1 MKNLWDPEA
10 AAQFEENTLQMRV
23 YTSRLLGQNSDLVLH
38 GGGNTSVKIQQT
50 NLFGEA
56 EDILCVKGSGN
67 NLSTI
72 DEYGFTPLRLK
83 TLRKL
88 AALENISDAEMIR
101 QQQMAKSNPDALN
114 PSVEALLHA
123 IIPFTWIDHTHADA
137 VVTLTN
143 TPEGTE
149 LIRKIY
155 GERLLL
161 IPYVMPGFKLSRKVF
176 EMTKNVDWTQF
187 EGMILLNHGIFSFG
201 DSARESYTR
210 MIDLVSLAEE
220 FLATN
225 SSIANTTV
233 PEKEKVKT
241 VALDSVPGKDKD
253 EAQRKTVA
261 PDSVPGKE
269 ELLKLAGIRRKV
281 SEISGSASL
290 AQLNFS
296 SEART
301 FAKLTNVKEIA
312 SRGPIT
318 SDHLIRTK
326 PVPAIIDPE
335 NPQQSLDD
343 FSSAYK
349 AYFERH
355 TNGEQKCLDSAPRW
369 AVWPGHG
376 TISFGANLTES
387 AIVSDIAE
395 HTVKAIQ
402 LAENLT
408 AEGSSGGWQP
418 VSEKHLFEAEY
429 WELQQAK
436 LKSENDNQGAQ
447 KTIPEFQGKIAIVS
461 GAASGIGLACA
472 RELFA
477 QGAVVVGLDLN
488 PEISTIFCDSGMLGL
503 QCDVTDQKAVIEA
516 VAETVR
522 QFGGIDILVLNAGT
536 FPAGQ
541 TIEEMDEQT
550 WSRSLE
556 INLTAPQQLLQAC
569 VPFLKEGLDP
579 AVVFM
584 ASRNV
589 PAPGAGASAYS
600 VPKAGQTQLARIAA
614 LELGKF
620 GIRVNI
626 LHPDCVYDTGLW
638 TPEALERSAKR
649 YGLTVE
655 QYKSRNIL
663 KIDVKTKEVA
673 SMVCAMSG
681 AVFAKTTGAQIP
693 IDGGS
698 ERVI

>member
-1 MKNLWDPEA
+1 M
-10 AAQFEENTLQMRV
+10 QRRV
-23 YTSRLLGQNSDLVLH
+23 
-38 GGGNTSVKIQQT
+38 
-50 NLFGEA
+50 
-56 EDILCVKGSGN
+56 
-67 NLSTI
+67 
-72 DEYGFTPLRLK
+72 
-83 TLRKL
+83 KL
-88 AALENISDAEMIR
+88 IASS
-101 QQQMAKSNPDALN
+101 AK
-114 PSVEALLHA
+114 
-123 IIPFTWIDHTHADA
+123 
-137 VVTLTN
+137 
-143 TPEGTE
+143 
-149 LIRKIY
+149 
-155 GERLLL
+155 
-161 IPYVMPGFKLSRKVF
+161 
-176 EMTKNVDWTQF
+176 
-187 EGMILLNHGIFSFG
+187 
-201 DSARESYTR
+201 
-210 MIDLVSLAEE
+210 
-220 FLATN
+220 
-225 SSIANTTV
+225 
-233 PEKEKVKT
+233 
-241 VALDSVPGKDKD
+241 
-253 EAQRKTVA
+253 
-261 PDSVPGKE
+261 
-269 ELLKLAGIRRKV
+269 
-281 SEISGSASL
+281 
-290 AQLNFS
+290 
-296 SEART
+296 ART
-301 FAKLTNVKEIA
+301 FAKHTNVKEIA
-312 SRGPIT
+312 TRGPIT

-326 PVPAIIDPE
+326 SVPAIIDPE
-335 NPQQSLDD
+335 NPQRSLDE

-376 TISFGANLTES
+376 TIAFGANLTES
-387 AIVSDIAE
+387 GIVSDIAE

-408 AEGSSGGWQP
+408 AEGFSGGWQP

-429 WELQQAK
+429 WVLQQAK
-436 LKSENDNQGAQ
+436 LKSENVNQGEQ
-447 KTIPEFQGKIAIVS
+447 KTISEFQGKISLVS

-488 PEISTIFCDSGMLGL
+488 PEISKIFCEPGMLGL

-541 TIEEMDEQT
+541 TIEEMGEQT
-550 WSRSLE
+550 WSKSLE

-589 PAPGAGASAYS
+589 PAPGEGASAYS

-638 TPEALERSAKR
+638 TPDALERSAKR

-663 KIDVKTKEVA
+663 KIDVKAKEVA
-673 SMVCAMSG
+673 RMVCAMSG

>member
-10 AAQFEENTLQMRV
+10 VAQFEENTLQLRV

-38 GGGNTSVKIQQT
+38 GGGNTSVKNQQT

-56 EDILCVKGSGN
+56 EDILYVKGSGCD
-67 NLSTI
+67 LATI
-72 DEYGFTPLRLK
+72 DEDGFTPLLLK

-88 AALENISDAEMIR
+88 AALENISDVEMIR
-101 QQQMAKSNPDALN
+101 QQQMAKSNPDAPN

-123 IIPFTWIDHTHADA
+123 IIPFDWIDHTHADA

-143 TPEGTE
+143 TPKGNE

-176 EMTKNVDWTQF
+176 EMTKKIDWTQF

-201 DSARESYTR
+201 DTALESYTR
-210 MIDLVSLAEE
+210 MIDLVSLAED
-220 FLATN
+220 FLAKNSTLTN
-225 SSIANTTV
+225 TAAT
-233 PEKEKVKT
+233 E
-241 VALDSVPGKDKD
+241 SVPGK
-253 EAQRKTVA
+253 A
-261 PDSVPGKE
+261 
-269 ELLKLAGIRRKV
+269 ELLKLACIRRKV
-281 SEISGSASL
+281 SAIRGTGSL

-296 SEART
+296 TEART

-312 SRGPIT
+312 TRGPIT

-326 PVPAIIDPE
+326 SVPAIIDPE
-335 NPQQSLDD
+335 NPQRSLDE

-387 AIVSDIAE
+387 GIVSDIAE

-408 AEGSSGGWQP
+408 SEGSSGRWQP

-429 WELQQAK
+429 WVLQQAK
-436 LKSENDNQGAQ
+436 LKSENVNQGEQ
-447 KTIPEFQGKIAIVS
+447 KTKSEFQGKIAIVS

-488 PEISTIFCDSGMLGL
+488 PEISKIFCEPGMLGL

-541 TIEEMDEQT
+541 TIEEMGEQT

-638 TPEALERSAKR
+638 TPDALERSAKR

-673 SMVCAMSG
+673 RMVCAMSG

>member
-10 AAQFEENTLQMRV
+10 VSQFEENTLQLRV

-56 EDILCVKGSGN
+56 EDILYVKGSGCD
-67 NLSTI
+67 LATI
-72 DEYGFTPLRLK
+72 DEDGFTPLLLK

-88 AALENISDAEMIR
+88 AALENISDVEMIR
-101 QQQMAKSNPDALN
+101 QQQMAKSNPDAPN

-123 IIPFTWIDHTHADA
+123 IIPFNWIDHTHADA

-143 TPEGTE
+143 TPEGNE

-176 EMTKNVDWTQF
+176 EMTTKIDWTQC

-201 DSARESYTR
+201 DTARESYTR
-210 MIDLVSLAEE
+210 MIDLVSLAED
-220 FLATN
+220 FLAKN
-225 SSIANTTV
+225 STLANTAAT
-233 PEKEKVKT
+233 E
-241 VALDSVPGKDKD
+241 SVPGK
-253 EAQRKTVA
+253 A
-261 PDSVPGKE
+261 
-269 ELLKLAGIRRKV
+269 ELLKLACIRRKV
-281 SEISGSASL
+281 SAIRGTGNL
-290 AQLNFS
+290 GQLNFS
-296 SEART
+296 NEART

-312 SRGPIT
+312 TRGPIT

-326 PVPAIIDPE
+326 SVPAIIDQE
-335 NPQQSLDD
+335 NPQRSLDE

-376 TISFGANLTES
+376 TIAFGANLTES
-387 AIVSDIAE
+387 GIVSDIAE

-408 AEGSSGGWQP
+408 AEGFSGGWQP

-429 WELQQAK
+429 WVLQQAK
-436 LKSENDNQGAQ
+436 LKSENVNQGEQ
-447 KTIPEFQGKIAIVS
+447 KTISEFQGKIAIVS

-488 PEISTIFCDSGMLGL
+488 PEISKIFCEPGMLGL

-541 TIEEMDEQT
+541 TIEEMGEQT

-638 TPEALERSAKR
+638 TPDALERSAKR

-673 SMVCAMSG
+673 RMVCAMSG

>member
-10 AAQFEENTLQMRV
+10 VAQFEENTLQLRV

-56 EDILCVKGSGN
+56 EDILYVKGSGCD
-67 NLSTI
+67 LATI
-72 DEYGFTPLRLK
+72 DEDGFTPLLLK

-88 AALENISDAEMIR
+88 AALENISDVEMIR
-101 QQQMAKSNPDALN
+101 QQQMAKSNPDAPN

-123 IIPFTWIDHTHADA
+123 IIPFNWIDHTHADA

-143 TPEGTE
+143 TPEGNE

-176 EMTKNVDWTQF
+176 EMTTKIDWTQF

-201 DSARESYTR
+201 DTALESYTR
-210 MIDLVSLAEE
+210 MIDLVSLAED
-220 FLATN
+220 FLAKNSTLTN
-225 SSIANTTV
+225 TAAT
-233 PEKEKVKT
+233 E
-241 VALDSVPGKDKD
+241 SVPGK
-253 EAQRKTVA
+253 A
-261 PDSVPGKE
+261 
-269 ELLKLAGIRRKV
+269 ELLKLACIRRKV
-281 SEISGSASL
+281 SAIRGTGSL

-296 SEART
+296 KEART

-312 SRGPIT
+312 TRGPIT

-326 PVPAIIDPE
+326 SVPAIIDPE
-335 NPQQSLDD
+335 NPQRSLDE

-387 AIVSDIAE
+387 GIVSDIAE

-408 AEGSSGGWQP
+408 AEGFSGGWQP

-429 WELQQAK
+429 WVLQQAK
-436 LKSENDNQGAQ
+436 LKSENVNHGVQ
-447 KTIPEFQGKIAIVS
+447 KTISEFQGKIAIVS
-461 GAASGIGLACA
+461 GAASGIGLACV

-488 PEISTIFCDSGMLGL
+488 PEISKIFCEPGMLGL

-541 TIEEMDEQT
+541 TIEEMGEQT

-638 TPEALERSAKR
+638 TPDALERSAKR

-673 SMVCAMSG
+673 RMVCAMSG

>member
-10 AAQFEENTLQMRV
+10 VAQFEENTLQLRV

-56 EDILCVKGSGN
+56 EDILYVKGSGCD
-67 NLSTI
+67 LATI
-72 DEYGFTPLRLK
+72 DEDGFTPLLLK

-88 AALENISDAEMIR
+88 AALENISDVEMIR
-101 QQQMAKSNPDALN
+101 QQQMAKSNPDAPN

-123 IIPFTWIDHTHADA
+123 IIPFDWIDHTHADA

-143 TPEGTE
+143 TPQGNE

-176 EMTKNVDWTQF
+176 EMTKKIDWTQF

-201 DSARESYTR
+201 DTALESYTR
-210 MIDLVSLAEE
+210 MIDLVSLAED
-220 FLATN
+220 FLEKNSTLTNTAT
-225 SSIANTTV
+225 T
-233 PEKEKVKT
+233 E
-241 VALDSVPGKDKD
+241 SVPGK
-253 EAQRKTVA
+253 A
-261 PDSVPGKE
+261 
-269 ELLKLAGIRRKV
+269 ELLKLACIRRKV
-281 SEISGSASL
+281 SAIRGTGSL

-296 SEART
+296 TEART

-312 SRGPIT
+312 TRGPIT

-326 PVPAIIDPE
+326 SVPAIIDPE
-335 NPQQSLDD
+335 NPQRSLDE

-376 TISFGANLTES
+376 TISFGSNLTES
-387 AIVSDIAE
+387 GIVSDIAE

-408 AEGSSGGWQP
+408 AEGFSGGWQP

-429 WELQQAK
+429 WVLQQAK
-436 LKSENDNQGAQ
+436 LKSENVNQGEQ
-447 KTIPEFQGKIAIVS
+447 ITKSEFQGKIAIVS

-488 PEISTIFCDSGMLGL
+488 PEISKIFCEPGMLGL

-541 TIEEMDEQT
+541 TIEEMGEQT

-638 TPEALERSAKR
+638 TPDALERSAKR

-673 SMVCAMSG
+673 RMVCAMSG

>member
-1 MKNLWDPEA
+1 MKNLWDPKA
-10 AAQFEENTLQMRV
+10 VAQVEENTLQLRV

-67 NLSTI
+67 NLASI
-72 DEYGFTPLRLK
+72 DEHGFTPLRLK

-88 AALENISDAEMIR
+88 AALENLSDAEMIR
-101 QQQMAKSNPDALN
+101 QQQMAMSNPDAPK

-123 IIPFTWIDHTHADA
+123 IIPFSWIDHTHADA
-137 VVTLTN
+137 VVTITN
-143 TPEGTE
+143 TPEGKE

-210 MIDLVSLAEE
+210 MIDLVLLAEE

-225 SSIANTTV
+225 SSVANTTV
-233 PEKEKVKT
+233 
-241 VALDSVPGKDKD
+241 
-253 EAQRKTVA
+253 

-281 SEISGSASL
+281 SEIRGSASL

-326 PVPAIIDPE
+326 PVPAIIDQE

-349 AYFERH
+349 AYFERN

-503 QCDVTDQKAVIEA
+503 QCDVTDQKEVIEA

-673 SMVCAMSG
+673 RMVCAMSG

>member
-10 AAQFEENTLQMRV
+10 VAQFEENTLQLRV

-56 EDILCVKGSGN
+56 EDILYVKGSGCD
-67 NLSTI
+67 LATI
-72 DEYGFTPLRLK
+72 DEDGFTPLLLK

-88 AALENISDAEMIR
+88 AALENISDVEMIR
-101 QQQMAKSNPDALN
+101 QQQMAKSNPDAPN

-123 IIPFTWIDHTHADA
+123 IIPFNWIDHTHADA

-143 TPEGTE
+143 TPEGNE

-176 EMTKNVDWTQF
+176 EMTTKIDWTQF

-201 DSARESYTR
+201 ETALESYTR
-210 MIDLVSLAEE
+210 MIDLVSLAED
-220 FLATN
+220 FLAKNSTLTN
-225 SSIANTTV
+225 TAAT
-233 PEKEKVKT
+233 E
-241 VALDSVPGKDKD
+241 SVPGK
-253 EAQRKTVA
+253 A
-261 PDSVPGKE
+261 
-269 ELLKLAGIRRKV
+269 ELLKLACIRRKV
-281 SEISGSASL
+281 SAIRGTGSL

-296 SEART
+296 KEART

-312 SRGPIT
+312 TRGPIT

-326 PVPAIIDPE
+326 SVPAIIDPE
-335 NPQQSLDD
+335 NPQRSLDE

-387 AIVSDIAE
+387 GIVSDIAE

-408 AEGSSGGWQP
+408 SEGSSGRWQP

-429 WELQQAK
+429 WVLQQAK
-436 LKSENDNQGAQ
+436 LKSENVNHGVQ
-447 KTIPEFQGKIAIVS
+447 KTISEFQGKIAIVS

-488 PEISTIFCDSGMLGL
+488 PEISKIFCEPGMLGL

-541 TIEEMDEQT
+541 TIEEMGEQT

-638 TPEALERSAKR
+638 TPDALERSAKR

-673 SMVCAMSG
+673 RMVCAMSG

>member
-10 AAQFEENTLQMRV
+10 AAQFEENTLQLRV
-23 YTSRLLGQNSDLVLH
+23 FTSRLLGQNSDLVMH

-56 EDILCVKGSGN
+56 EDILYVKGSGCD
-67 NLSTI
+67 LSTI
-72 DEYGFTPLRLK
+72 DEDGFTPLRLK
-83 TLRKL
+83 TLWKL

-101 QQQMAKSNPDALN
+101 QQQMAKSNPDAPS

-143 TPEGTE
+143 TPEGNE

-176 EMTKNVDWTQF
+176 EMTTKIDWTQF

-201 DSARESYTR
+201 DTALESYTR
-210 MIDLVSLAEE
+210 MIDLVSLAED
-220 FLATN
+220 FLAKN
-225 SSIANTTV
+225 STLSNTAAT
-233 PEKEKVKT
+233 K
-241 VALDSVPGKDKD
+241 SVPGK
-253 EAQRKTVA
+253 A
-261 PDSVPGKE
+261 
-269 ELLKLAGIRRKV
+269 ELLKLACIRRKV
-281 SEISGSASL
+281 SAIRGTGSL

-296 SEART
+296 TEART

-312 SRGPIT
+312 TRGPIT

-326 PVPAIIDPE
+326 PVPTIIDPE
-335 NPQQSLDD
+335 NPQKSLDE

-349 AYFERH
+349 AYFERY

-376 TISFGANLTES
+376 TISFGADLTES
-387 AIVSDIAE
+387 GIVSDIAE

-408 AEGSSGGWQP
+408 AEGYSVGWQP

-436 LKSENDNQGAQ
+436 LKSENNNQDGQ

-472 RELFA
+472 RELFSH
-477 QGAVVVGLDLN
+477 GAVVVGLDLN

-541 TIEEMDEQT
+541 TIEEIDEQT

-589 PAPGAGASAYS
+589 TAPGAGASAYS

-673 SMVCAMSG
+673 RMVCAMSG

>member
-10 AAQFEENTLQMRV
+10 VAQFEENTLQLRV

-38 GGGNTSVKIQQT
+38 GGGNTSVKNQQT

-56 EDILCVKGSGN
+56 EDILYVKGSGCD
-67 NLSTI
+67 LATI
-72 DEYGFTPLRLK
+72 DEDGFTPLLLK

-88 AALENISDAEMIR
+88 AALENISDVEMIR
-101 QQQMAKSNPDALN
+101 QQQMAKINPDAPN

-123 IIPFTWIDHTHADA
+123 IIPFDWIDHTHADA

-143 TPEGTE
+143 TPGGNE

-176 EMTKNVDWTQF
+176 EMTKKIDWTQF

-201 DSARESYTR
+201 DTALESYTR
-210 MIDLVSLAEE
+210 MIDLVSLAED
-220 FLATN
+220 FLAKNSTLTN
-225 SSIANTTV
+225 TAAT
-233 PEKEKVKT
+233 E
-241 VALDSVPGKDKD
+241 SVPGK
-253 EAQRKTVA
+253 A
-261 PDSVPGKE
+261 
-269 ELLKLAGIRRKV
+269 ELLKLACIRRKV
-281 SEISGSASL
+281 SAIRGTASL

-296 SEART
+296 TEART

-312 SRGPIT
+312 TRGPIT

-326 PVPAIIDPE
+326 SVPAIIDPE
-335 NPQQSLDD
+335 NPQRSLDE

-387 AIVSDIAE
+387 GIVSDIAE

-408 AEGSSGGWQP
+408 SEGSSGSWQP

-429 WELQQAK
+429 WVLQQAK
-436 LKSENDNQGAQ
+436 LKSENVNQGEQ
-447 KTIPEFQGKIAIVS
+447 ITKSEFQGKIAIVS

-488 PEISTIFCDSGMLGL
+488 PEISKIFCDPGMLGL

-541 TIEEMDEQT
+541 TIEEMGEQT

-638 TPEALERSAKR
+638 TPDALERSAKR

-673 SMVCAMSG
+673 RMVCAMSG

>member
-10 AAQFEENTLQMRV
+10 VAQFEENTLQLRV

-56 EDILCVKGSGN
+56 EDILYVKGSGCD
-67 NLSTI
+67 LATI
-72 DEYGFTPLRLK
+72 DEDGFTPLLLK

-88 AALENISDAEMIR
+88 AALENISDVEMIR
-101 QQQMAKSNPDALN
+101 QQQMAKSNPDAPN

-123 IIPFTWIDHTHADA
+123 IIPFDWIDHTHADA

-143 TPEGTE
+143 TPEGNE

-161 IPYVMPGFKLSRKVF
+161 IPYVMPGFKLSHKVF
-176 EMTKNVDWTQF
+176 EMTKKIDWTQF

-201 DSARESYTR
+201 DTALESYTR
-210 MIDLVSLAEE
+210 MIDLVSLAED
-220 FLATN
+220 FLEKNSTLTNTAT
-225 SSIANTTV
+225 T
-233 PEKEKVKT
+233 E
-241 VALDSVPGKDKD
+241 SVPGK
-253 EAQRKTVA
+253 A
-261 PDSVPGKE
+261 
-269 ELLKLAGIRRKV
+269 ELLKLACIRRKV
-281 SEISGSASL
+281 SAIRGTGSL

-296 SEART
+296 TEART

-312 SRGPIT
+312 TRGPIT
-318 SDHLIRTK
+318 SDHLIHTK
-326 PVPAIIDPE
+326 SVPAIIDPE
-335 NPQQSLDD
+335 NPQRSLDE

-387 AIVSDIAE
+387 GIVSDIAE

-408 AEGSSGGWQP
+408 AEGFSGGWQP

-429 WELQQAK
+429 WVLQQAK
-436 LKSENDNQGAQ
+436 LKSENVNQGEQ
-447 KTIPEFQGKIAIVS
+447 KTISEFQGKIAIVS

-488 PEISTIFCDSGMLGL
+488 PEISKIFCEPGMLGL

-541 TIEEMDEQT
+541 TIEEMGEQT

-638 TPEALERSAKR
+638 TPDALERSAKR

-673 SMVCAMSG
+673 RMVCVMSG

>member
-10 AAQFEENTLQMRV
+10 VAQFEENTLQLRV

-38 GGGNTSVKIQQT
+38 GGGNTSVKNQQT

-56 EDILCVKGSGN
+56 EDILYVKGSGCD
-67 NLSTI
+67 LATI
-72 DEYGFTPLRLK
+72 DEDGFTPLLLK

-88 AALENISDAEMIR
+88 AALENISDVEMIR
-101 QQQMAKSNPDALN
+101 QQQMAKINPDAPN

-123 IIPFTWIDHTHADA
+123 IIPFDWIDHTHADA

-143 TPEGTE
+143 TPGGNE

-176 EMTKNVDWTQF
+176 EMTTKIDWTQC

-201 DSARESYTR
+201 DTARESYTR
-210 MIDLVSLAEE
+210 MIDLVSLAED
-220 FLATN
+220 FLAKN
-225 SSIANTTV
+225 STLANTAAT
-233 PEKEKVKT
+233 E
-241 VALDSVPGKDKD
+241 SVPGK
-253 EAQRKTVA
+253 A
-261 PDSVPGKE
+261 
-269 ELLKLAGIRRKV
+269 ELLKLACIRRK
-281 SEISGSASL
+281 ISAIRGTASL

-296 SEART
+296 TEART

-312 SRGPIT
+312 TRGPIT

-326 PVPAIIDPE
+326 SVPAIIDPE
-335 NPQQSLDD
+335 NPQRSLDE

-387 AIVSDIAE
+387 GIVSDIAE

-408 AEGSSGGWQP
+408 AEGFSGGWQP

-429 WELQQAK
+429 WVLQQAK
-436 LKSENDNQGAQ
+436 LKSENVNQGEQ
-447 KTIPEFQGKIAIVS
+447 ITKSEFQGKIAIVS

-488 PEISTIFCDSGMLGL
+488 PEISKIFCEPGMLGL

-541 TIEEMDEQT
+541 TIEEMGEQT

-569 VPFLKEGLDP
+569 VPFLKEGIDP

-638 TPEALERSAKR
+638 TPDALERSAKR

-663 KIDVKTKEVA
+663 KIDVKAKEVA
-673 SMVCAMSG
+673 RMVCAMSG

>member
-10 AAQFEENTLQMRV
+10 VAQFEENTLQLRV

-56 EDILCVKGSGN
+56 EDILYVKGSGCD
-67 NLSTI
+67 LATI
-72 DEYGFTPLRLK
+72 DEDGFTPLLLK

-88 AALENISDAEMIR
+88 AALENISDVEMIR
-101 QQQMAKSNPDALN
+101 QQQMAKSNPDAPN

-123 IIPFTWIDHTHADA
+123 IIPFDWIDHTHADA

-143 TPEGTE
+143 TPGGNE

-176 EMTKNVDWTQF
+176 EMTKKIDWTQF

-201 DSARESYTR
+201 DTALESYTR
-210 MIDLVSLAEE
+210 MIDLVSLAED
-220 FLATN
+220 FLAKNSTLTN
-225 SSIANTTV
+225 TAAT
-233 PEKEKVKT
+233 E
-241 VALDSVPGKDKD
+241 SVPGK
-253 EAQRKTVA
+253 A
-261 PDSVPGKE
+261 
-269 ELLKLAGIRRKV
+269 ELLKLACIRRKV
-281 SEISGSASL
+281 SAIRGTASL

-296 SEART
+296 TEART

-312 SRGPIT
+312 TRGPIT

-326 PVPAIIDPE
+326 SVPAIIDPE
-335 NPQQSLDD
+335 NPQRSLDE

-387 AIVSDIAE
+387 GIVSDIAE

-408 AEGSSGGWQP
+408 SEGSSGSWQP

-429 WELQQAK
+429 WVLQQAK
-436 LKSENDNQGAQ
+436 LKSENVNQGEQ
-447 KTIPEFQGKIAIVS
+447 ITKSEFQGKIAIVS

-488 PEISTIFCDSGMLGL
+488 PEISKIFCDPGMLGL

-541 TIEEMDEQT
+541 TIEEMGEQT

-638 TPEALERSAKR
+638 TPDALERSAKR

-673 SMVCAMSG
+673 RMVCAMSG

>member
-10 AAQFEENTLQMRV
+10 VAQFEENTLQLRV

-56 EDILCVKGSGN
+56 EDILYVKGSGCD
-67 NLSTI
+67 LATI
-72 DEYGFTPLRLK
+72 DEDGFTPLLLK

-88 AALENISDAEMIR
+88 AALENISDVEMIR
-101 QQQMAKSNPDALN
+101 QQQMAKSNPDAPN

-123 IIPFTWIDHTHADA
+123 IIPFDWIDHTHADA

-143 TPEGTE
+143 TPEGNE

-176 EMTKNVDWTQF
+176 EMTKKIDWTQF

-201 DSARESYTR
+201 DTALESYTR
-210 MIDLVSLAEE
+210 MIDLVSLAED
-220 FLATN
+220 FLAKN
-225 SSIANTTV
+225 STLANTAAT
-233 PEKEKVKT
+233 E
-241 VALDSVPGKDKD
+241 SVPGK
-253 EAQRKTVA
+253 A
-261 PDSVPGKE
+261 
-269 ELLKLAGIRRKV
+269 ELLKLACIRRKV
-281 SEISGSASL
+281 SAIRGTASL

-296 SEART
+296 TEART

-312 SRGPIT
+312 TRGPIT

-326 PVPAIIDPE
+326 SVPAIIDPE
-335 NPQQSLDD
+335 NPQRSLDE

-387 AIVSDIAE
+387 GIVSDIAE

-408 AEGSSGGWQP
+408 AEGFSGGWQP

-429 WELQQAK
+429 WVLQQAK
-436 LKSENDNQGAQ
+436 LKSENVNQGEQ
-447 KTIPEFQGKIAIVS
+447 KTISEFQGKIAIVS

-488 PEISTIFCDSGMLGL
+488 PEISKIFCEPGMLGL

-541 TIEEMDEQT
+541 TIEEMGEQT

-638 TPEALERSAKR
+638 TPDALERSAKR

-663 KIDVKTKEVA
+663 KIDVKAKEVA
-673 SMVCAMSG
+673 RMVCAMSG

>member
-10 AAQFEENTLQMRV
+10 VAQFEENTLQLRV

-56 EDILCVKGSGN
+56 EDILYVKGSGCD
-67 NLSTI
+67 LATI
-72 DEYGFTPLRLK
+72 DEDGFTPLLLK

-88 AALENISDAEMIR
+88 AALENISDVEMLR
-101 QQQMAKSNPDALN
+101 QQQMAKSNPDAPN

-123 IIPFTWIDHTHADA
+123 IIPFNWIDHTHADA

-143 TPEGTE
+143 TPEGNE

-155 GERLLL
+155 GDRLLL

-176 EMTKNVDWTQF
+176 EMTTKIDWTQF

-201 DSARESYTR
+201 DTALESYTR
-210 MIDLVSLAEE
+210 MIDLVSLAED
-220 FLATN
+220 FLAKNSTLTN
-225 SSIANTTV
+225 TAAT
-233 PEKEKVKT
+233 E
-241 VALDSVPGKDKD
+241 SVPGK
-253 EAQRKTVA
+253 A
-261 PDSVPGKE
+261 
-269 ELLKLAGIRRKV
+269 ELLKLACIRRKV
-281 SEISGSASL
+281 SAIRGTGSL

-296 SEART
+296 KEART

-312 SRGPIT
+312 TRGPIT

-326 PVPAIIDPE
+326 SVPAIIDPE
-335 NPQQSLDD
+335 NPQRSLDE

-387 AIVSDIAE
+387 GIVSDIAE

-408 AEGSSGGWQP
+408 SEGSSGRWQP

-429 WELQQAK
+429 WVLQQAK
-436 LKSENDNQGAQ
+436 LKSENVNHGVQ
-447 KTIPEFQGKIAIVS
+447 KTISEFQGKIAIVS

-488 PEISTIFCDSGMLGL
+488 PEISKIFCEPGMLGL

-541 TIEEMDEQT
+541 TIEEMGEQT

-638 TPEALERSAKR
+638 TPDALERSAKR

-673 SMVCAMSG
+673 RMVCAMSG

>member
-1 MKNLWDPEA
+1 
-10 AAQFEENTLQMRV
+10 
-23 YTSRLLGQNSDLVLH
+23 
-38 GGGNTSVKIQQT
+38 
-50 NLFGEA
+50 
-56 EDILCVKGSGN
+56 
-67 NLSTI
+67 
-72 DEYGFTPLRLK
+72 
-83 TLRKL
+83 
-88 AALENISDAEMIR
+88 
-101 QQQMAKSNPDALN
+101 
-114 PSVEALLHA
+114 
-123 IIPFTWIDHTHADA
+123 
-137 VVTLTN
+137 
-143 TPEGTE
+143 
-149 LIRKIY
+149 
-155 GERLLL
+155 
-161 IPYVMPGFKLSRKVF
+161 MPGFKLARKVF
-176 EMTKNVDWTQF
+176 EMTKNVDWTQV

-210 MIDLVSLAEE
+210 MIDLVSLAED

-225 SSIANTTV
+225 SSVANTTV
-233 PEKEKVKT
+233 
-241 VALDSVPGKDKD
+241 
-253 EAQRKTVA
+253 

-281 SEISGSASL
+281 SEIRGSASL

-301 FAKLTNVKEIA
+301 FAKLTNVNEIA

-326 PVPAIIDPE
+326 PVPAIIDRE
-335 NPQQSLDD
+335 NPQQSLDN
-343 FSSAYK
+343 FSAAYK

-355 TNGEQKCLDSAPRW
+355 TNGEQKILDSAPCW
-369 AVWPGHG
+369 AVWPRHG

-387 AIVSDIAE
+387 AIVSDIAV

-408 AEGSSGGWQP
+408 AEGSSAGWQP

-436 LKSENDNQGAQ
+436 LKSENVKRGAQ
-447 KTIPEFQGKIAIVS
+447 KIIPEFQGKIAIVS

-638 TPEALERSAKR
+638 TLEALERSAKR

-673 SMVCAMSG
+673 RMVCAMSG

-693 IDGGS
+693 IDGGN

>member
-10 AAQFEENTLQMRV
+10 VAQFEENTLQLRV

-56 EDILCVKGSGN
+56 EDILYVKGSGCD
-67 NLSTI
+67 LATI
-72 DEYGFTPLRLK
+72 DEDGFTPLLLK

-88 AALENISDAEMIR
+88 AALENISDVEMIR
-101 QQQMAKSNPDALN
+101 QQQMAKSNPDAPN

-123 IIPFTWIDHTHADA
+123 IIPFNWIDHTHADA

-143 TPEGTE
+143 TPEGNE

-176 EMTKNVDWTQF
+176 EMTTKIDWTQF

-201 DSARESYTR
+201 DTALESYTR
-210 MIDLVSLAEE
+210 MIDLVSLAED
-220 FLATN
+220 FLAKN
-225 SSIANTTV
+225 STLANTAAT
-233 PEKEKVKT
+233 E
-241 VALDSVPGKDKD
+241 SVPGK
-253 EAQRKTVA
+253 A
-261 PDSVPGKE
+261 
-269 ELLKLAGIRRKV
+269 ELLKLACIRRKV
-281 SEISGSASL
+281 SAIRGTGNL

-296 SEART
+296 NEART

-312 SRGPIT
+312 TRGPIT

-326 PVPAIIDPE
+326 SVPAIIDPE
-335 NPQQSLDD
+335 NPQRSLDE

-376 TISFGANLTES
+376 TIAFGANLTES
-387 AIVSDIAE
+387 GIVSDIAE

-408 AEGSSGGWQP
+408 AEGFSGGWQP

-429 WELQQAK
+429 WVLQQAK
-436 LKSENDNQGAQ
+436 LKSENVNQGEQ
-447 KTIPEFQGKIAIVS
+447 KTISEFQGKIAIVS

-488 PEISTIFCDSGMLGL
+488 PEISKIFCEPGMLGL

-541 TIEEMDEQT
+541 TIEEMGEQT

-638 TPEALERSAKR
+638 TPDALERSAKR

-663 KIDVKTKEVA
+663 KIDVKAKEVA
-673 SMVCAMSG
+673 RMVCAMSG

>member
-10 AAQFEENTLQMRV
+10 VAQFEENTLQLRV

-56 EDILCVKGSGN
+56 EDILYVKGSGCD
-67 NLSTI
+67 LATI
-72 DEYGFTPLRLK
+72 DEDGFTPLLLK

-88 AALENISDAEMIR
+88 AALENISDVEMIR
-101 QQQMAKSNPDALN
+101 QQQMAKSNPDAPN

-123 IIPFTWIDHTHADA
+123 IIPFNWIDHTHADA

-143 TPEGTE
+143 TPEGNE

-176 EMTKNVDWTQF
+176 EMTTKIDWTQF

-201 DSARESYTR
+201 DTALESYTR
-210 MIDLVSLAEE
+210 MIDLVSLAED
-220 FLATN
+220 FLAKNSTLTN
-225 SSIANTTV
+225 TAAT
-233 PEKEKVKT
+233 E
-241 VALDSVPGKDKD
+241 SVPGK
-253 EAQRKTVA
+253 A
-261 PDSVPGKE
+261 
-269 ELLKLAGIRRKV
+269 ELLKLACIRRKV
-281 SEISGSASL
+281 SAIRGTGSL

-296 SEART
+296 KEART

-312 SRGPIT
+312 TRGPIT

-326 PVPAIIDPE
+326 SVPAIIDPE
-335 NPQQSLDD
+335 NPQRSLDE

-387 AIVSDIAE
+387 GIVSDIAE

-408 AEGSSGGWQP
+408 SEGSSGRWEP

-429 WELQQAK
+429 WVLQQAK
-436 LKSENDNQGAQ
+436 LKSENVNHGVQ
-447 KTIPEFQGKIAIVS
+447 KTISEFQGKIAIVS

-488 PEISTIFCDSGMLGL
+488 PEISKIFCEPGMLGL

-541 TIEEMDEQT
+541 TIEEMGEQT

-638 TPEALERSAKR
+638 TPDALERSAKR

-673 SMVCAMSG
+673 RMVCAMSG

>member
-10 AAQFEENTLQMRV
+10 VAQFEENTLQLRV

-56 EDILCVKGSGN
+56 EDILYVKGSGCD
-67 NLSTI
+67 LATI
-72 DEYGFTPLRLK
+72 DEDGFTPLLLK

-88 AALENISDAEMIR
+88 AALENISDVEMIR
-101 QQQMAKSNPDALN
+101 QQQMAKRNPDAPN
-114 PSVEALLHA
+114 PSVEALLHT
-123 IIPFTWIDHTHADA
+123 IIPFDWIDHTHADA

-143 TPEGTE
+143 TPEGNE

-176 EMTKNVDWTQF
+176 EMTTKIDWTQF

-201 DSARESYTR
+201 DTALESYTR
-210 MIDLVSLAEE
+210 MIDLVSLAED
-220 FLATN
+220 FLAKNSTLTN
-225 SSIANTTV
+225 TAAT
-233 PEKEKVKT
+233 E
-241 VALDSVPGKDKD
+241 SVPGK
-253 EAQRKTVA
+253 A
-261 PDSVPGKE
+261 
-269 ELLKLAGIRRKV
+269 ELLKLACIRRKV
-281 SEISGSASL
+281 SAIRGTGSL

-296 SEART
+296 TEART

-312 SRGPIT
+312 TRGPIT

-326 PVPAIIDPE
+326 SVPAIIDPE
-335 NPQQSLDD
+335 NPQRSLDE

-387 AIVSDIAE
+387 GIVSDIAE

-408 AEGSSGGWQP
+408 SEGSSGRWQP

-429 WELQQAK
+429 WVLQQAK
-436 LKSENDNQGAQ
+436 LKSENVNQGEQ
-447 KTIPEFQGKIAIVS
+447 KTKSEFQGKIAIVS

-488 PEISTIFCDSGMLGL
+488 PEISKIFCEPGMLGL

-541 TIEEMDEQT
+541 TIEEMGEQT

-638 TPEALERSAKR
+638 TPDALERSAKR

-673 SMVCAMSG
+673 RMVCAMSG

>member
-1 MKNLWDPEA
+1 
-10 AAQFEENTLQMRV
+10 
-23 YTSRLLGQNSDLVLH
+23 
-38 GGGNTSVKIQQT
+38 
-50 NLFGEA
+50 
-56 EDILCVKGSGN
+56 
-67 NLSTI
+67 
-72 DEYGFTPLRLK
+72 
-83 TLRKL
+83 
-88 AALENISDAEMIR
+88 
-101 QQQMAKSNPDALN
+101 
-114 PSVEALLHA
+114 
-123 IIPFTWIDHTHADA
+123 
-137 VVTLTN
+137 
-143 TPEGTE
+143 
-149 LIRKIY
+149 
-155 GERLLL
+155 
-161 IPYVMPGFKLSRKVF
+161 
-176 EMTKNVDWTQF
+176 
-187 EGMILLNHGIFSFG
+187 
-201 DSARESYTR
+201 
-210 MIDLVSLAEE
+210 
-220 FLATN
+220 
-225 SSIANTTV
+225 
-233 PEKEKVKT
+233 
-241 VALDSVPGKDKD
+241 
-253 EAQRKTVA
+253 
-261 PDSVPGKE
+261 
-269 ELLKLAGIRRKV
+269 
-281 SEISGSASL
+281 L

-326 PVPAIIDPE
+326 PVPAIIDQE

-349 AYFERH
+349 AYFERN

-402 LAENLT
+402 FAENLT
-408 AEGSSGGWQP
+408 AKGSSAGWKP

-436 LKSENDNQGAQ
+436 LKSENNNQDGQ

-472 RELFA
+472 RELFS

-503 QCDVTDQKAVIEA
+503 QCDVTDQKEVIEA

-673 SMVCAMSG
+673 RMVCAMSG

-693 IDGGS
+693 IDGGN

>member
-10 AAQFEENTLQMRV
+10 VAQFEENTLQLRV

-56 EDILCVKGSGN
+56 EDILYVKGSGCD
-67 NLSTI
+67 LATI
-72 DEYGFTPLRLK
+72 DEDGFTPLLLK

-88 AALENISDAEMIR
+88 AALENISDVEMIR
-101 QQQMAKSNPDALN
+101 QQQMAKSNPDAPN

-123 IIPFTWIDHTHADA
+123 IIPFDWIDHTHADA

-143 TPEGTE
+143 TPEGNE

-176 EMTKNVDWTQF
+176 EMTTKIDWTQF

-201 DSARESYTR
+201 DTARESYTR
-210 MIDLVSLAEE
+210 MIDLVSLAED
-220 FLATN
+220 FLAKNSTLTN
-225 SSIANTTV
+225 TAAT
-233 PEKEKVKT
+233 E
-241 VALDSVPGKDKD
+241 SVPGK
-253 EAQRKTVA
+253 A
-261 PDSVPGKE
+261 
-269 ELLKLAGIRRKV
+269 ELLKLACIRRKV
-281 SEISGSASL
+281 SAIRGTASL

-296 SEART
+296 TEART

-312 SRGPIT
+312 TRGPIT

-326 PVPAIIDPE
+326 SVPAIIDPE
-335 NPQQSLDD
+335 NPQRSLDE

-355 TNGEQKCLDSAPRW
+355 ANGEQKCLDSAPRW

-387 AIVSDIAE
+387 GIVSDIAE

-408 AEGSSGGWQP
+408 AEGFSGGWQP

-429 WELQQAK
+429 WVLQQAK
-436 LKSENDNQGAQ
+436 LKSENVNQGEQ
-447 KTIPEFQGKIAIVS
+447 KTISEFQGKIAIVS

-488 PEISTIFCDSGMLGL
+488 PEISKIFCEPGMLGL

-541 TIEEMDEQT
+541 TIEEMGEQT

-638 TPEALERSAKR
+638 TPDALERSAKR

-663 KIDVKTKEVA
+663 KIDVKAKEVA
-673 SMVCAMSG
+673 RMVCAMSG

>member
-10 AAQFEENTLQMRV
+10 VAQFEENTLQLRV

-56 EDILCVKGSGN
+56 EDILYVKGSGCD
-67 NLSTI
+67 LATI
-72 DEYGFTPLRLK
+72 DEDGFTPLLLK

-88 AALENISDAEMIR
+88 AALENISDVEMIR
-101 QQQMAKSNPDALN
+101 QQQMAKSNPDAPN

-123 IIPFTWIDHTHADA
+123 IIPFDWIDHTHADA

-143 TPEGTE
+143 TPEGNE

-176 EMTKNVDWTQF
+176 EMTKKIDWTQF

-201 DSARESYTR
+201 DTALESYTR
-210 MIDLVSLAEE
+210 MIDLVSLAED
-220 FLATN
+220 FLAKNSTLTN
-225 SSIANTTV
+225 TAAT
-233 PEKEKVKT
+233 E
-241 VALDSVPGKDKD
+241 SVPGK
-253 EAQRKTVA
+253 A
-261 PDSVPGKE
+261 
-269 ELLKLAGIRRKV
+269 ELLKLACIRRKV
-281 SEISGSASL
+281 SAIRGTGSL

-296 SEART
+296 TEART

-312 SRGPIT
+312 TRGPIT

-326 PVPAIIDPE
+326 SVPAIIDPE
-335 NPQQSLDD
+335 NPQRSLDE

-387 AIVSDIAE
+387 GIVSDIAE

-408 AEGSSGGWQP
+408 SEGSSGRWQP

-429 WELQQAK
+429 WVLQQAK
-436 LKSENDNQGAQ
+436 LKSENVNQGEQ
-447 KTIPEFQGKIAIVS
+447 KTTSEFQGKIAIVS

-488 PEISTIFCDSGMLGL
+488 PEISKIFCEPGMLGL

-541 TIEEMDEQT
+541 TIEEMGEQT

-638 TPEALERSAKR
+638 TPDALERSAKR

-673 SMVCAMSG
+673 RMVCAMSG

>member
-10 AAQFEENTLQMRV
+10 VAQFEENTLQLRV

-56 EDILCVKGSGN
+56 EDILYVKGSGCD
-67 NLSTI
+67 LATI
-72 DEYGFTPLRLK
+72 DEDGFTPLLLK

-88 AALENISDAEMIR
+88 AALENISDVEMIR
-101 QQQMAKSNPDALN
+101 QQQMAKSNPDAPN

-123 IIPFTWIDHTHADA
+123 IIPFNWIDHTHADA

-143 TPEGTE
+143 TPEGNE

-176 EMTKNVDWTQF
+176 EMTKKIDWTQF

-201 DSARESYTR
+201 DTALESYTR
-210 MIDLVSLAEE
+210 MIDLVSLAED
-220 FLATN
+220 FLAKN
-225 SSIANTTV
+225 STLANTAAT
-233 PEKEKVKT
+233 E
-241 VALDSVPGKDKD
+241 SVPGKKKSDKEND
-253 EAQRKTVA
+253 TVA
-261 PDSVPGKE
+261 PDSVPGKA
-269 ELLKLAGIRRKV
+269 ELLKLACIRRKV
-281 SEISGSASL
+281 SAIRGTASL
-290 AQLNFS
+290 VQLNFS
-296 SEART
+296 TEART

-312 SRGPIT
+312 TRGPIT

-326 PVPAIIDPE
+326 SVPAIIDPE
-335 NPQQSLDD
+335 NPQRSLDE

-376 TISFGANLTES
+376 TIAFGANLTES
-387 AIVSDIAE
+387 GIVSDIAE

-408 AEGSSGGWQP
+408 AEGFSGGWQP

-429 WELQQAK
+429 WVLQQAK
-436 LKSENDNQGAQ
+436 LKSENVNQGEQ
-447 KTIPEFQGKIAIVS
+447 KTISEFQGKIAIVS

-488 PEISTIFCDSGMLGL
+488 PEISKIFCEPGMLGL

-541 TIEEMDEQT
+541 TIEEMGEQT

-638 TPEALERSAKR
+638 TPDALERSAKR

-663 KIDVKTKEVA
+663 KIDVKAKEVA
-673 SMVCAMSG
+673 RMVCAMSG

>member
-10 AAQFEENTLQMRV
+10 VAQFEENTLQLRV

-56 EDILCVKGSGN
+56 EDILYVKGSGCD
-67 NLSTI
+67 LATI
-72 DEYGFTPLRLK
+72 DEDGFTPLLLK

-88 AALENISDAEMIR
+88 AALENISDVEMIR
-101 QQQMAKSNPDALN
+101 QQQMAKSNPDAPN

-123 IIPFTWIDHTHADA
+123 IIPFDWIDHTHADA

-143 TPEGTE
+143 TPEGNE

-176 EMTKNVDWTQF
+176 EMTKKIDWTQF

-201 DSARESYTR
+201 DTALESYTR
-210 MIDLVSLAEE
+210 MIDLVSLAED
-220 FLATN
+220 FLAKNSTLTN
-225 SSIANTTV
+225 TAAT
-233 PEKEKVKT
+233 E
-241 VALDSVPGKDKD
+241 SVPGK
-253 EAQRKTVA
+253 A
-261 PDSVPGKE
+261 
-269 ELLKLAGIRRKV
+269 ELLKLACIRRKV
-281 SEISGSASL
+281 SALRGTASL

-296 SEART
+296 TEART

-312 SRGPIT
+312 TRGPIT

-326 PVPAIIDPE
+326 SVPAIIDPE
-335 NPQQSLDD
+335 NPQRSLDE

-387 AIVSDIAE
+387 GIVSDIAE

-408 AEGSSGGWQP
+408 SEGSSGSWQP

-429 WELQQAK
+429 WVLQQAK
-436 LKSENDNQGAQ
+436 LKSENVNQGEQ
-447 KTIPEFQGKIAIVS
+447 ITKSEFQGKIAIVS

-488 PEISTIFCDSGMLGL
+488 PEISKIFCEPGMLGL

-541 TIEEMDEQT
+541 TIEEMGEQT

-638 TPEALERSAKR
+638 TPDALERSAKR

-663 KIDVKTKEVA
+663 KIDVKAKEVA
-673 SMVCAMSG
+673 RMVCAMSG

>member
-10 AAQFEENTLQMRV
+10 VAQFEENTLQLRV

-56 EDILCVKGSGN
+56 EDILYVKGSGCD
-67 NLSTI
+67 LATI
-72 DEYGFTPLRLK
+72 DEDGFTPLLLK

-88 AALENISDAEMIR
+88 AALENISDVEMIR
-101 QQQMAKSNPDALN
+101 QQQMAKSNPDAPN

-123 IIPFTWIDHTHADA
+123 IIPFDWIDHTHADA

-143 TPEGTE
+143 TPEGNE

-176 EMTKNVDWTQF
+176 EMTKKIDWTQF

-201 DSARESYTR
+201 DTALESYTR
-210 MIDLVSLAEE
+210 MIDLVSLAED
-220 FLATN
+220 FLAKNSTLTN
-225 SSIANTTV
+225 TAAT
-233 PEKEKVKT
+233 E
-241 VALDSVPGKDKD
+241 SVPGK
-253 EAQRKTVA
+253 A
-261 PDSVPGKE
+261 
-269 ELLKLAGIRRKV
+269 ELLKLACIRRKV
-281 SEISGSASL
+281 SALRGTASL

-296 SEART
+296 TEART

-312 SRGPIT
+312 TRGPIT

-326 PVPAIIDPE
+326 SVPAIIDPE
-335 NPQQSLDD
+335 NPQRSLDE

-387 AIVSDIAE
+387 GIVSDIAE

-408 AEGSSGGWQP
+408 SEGSSGRWQP

-429 WELQQAK
+429 WVLQQAK
-436 LKSENDNQGAQ
+436 LKSENVNQGEQ
-447 KTIPEFQGKIAIVS
+447 KTISEFQGKIAIVS

-488 PEISTIFCDSGMLGL
+488 PEISKIFCEPGMLGL

-541 TIEEMDEQT
+541 TIEEMGEQT

-638 TPEALERSAKR
+638 TPDALERSAKR

-673 SMVCAMSG
+673 RMVCAMSG

>member
-10 AAQFEENTLQMRV
+10 VAQFEENTLQLRV

-56 EDILCVKGSGN
+56 EDILYVKGSGCD
-67 NLSTI
+67 LATI
-72 DEYGFTPLRLK
+72 DEDGFTPLLLK

-88 AALENISDAEMIR
+88 AALENISDVEMIR
-101 QQQMAKSNPDALN
+101 QQQMAKINPDAPN

-123 IIPFTWIDHTHADA
+123 IIPFDWIDHTHADA

-143 TPEGTE
+143 TPEGNE

-176 EMTKNVDWTQF
+176 EMTKKIDWTQF

-201 DSARESYTR
+201 DTALESYTR
-210 MIDLVSLAEE
+210 MIDLVSLAED
-220 FLATN
+220 FLAKNSTLTN
-225 SSIANTTV
+225 TATT
-233 PEKEKVKT
+233 E
-241 VALDSVPGKDKD
+241 SVPGK
-253 EAQRKTVA
+253 A
-261 PDSVPGKE
+261 
-269 ELLKLAGIRRKV
+269 ELLKLACIRRKV
-281 SEISGSASL
+281 SAIRGTASL

-296 SEART
+296 TEART

-312 SRGPIT
+312 TRGPIT

-326 PVPAIIDPE
+326 SVPAIIDPE
-335 NPQQSLDD
+335 NPQRSLDE

-376 TISFGANLTES
+376 TIAFGANLTES
-387 AIVSDIAE
+387 GIVSDIAE

-408 AEGSSGGWQP
+408 SEGSSGSWQP

-429 WELQQAK
+429 WVLQQAK
-436 LKSENDNQGAQ
+436 LKSENVNQGEQ
-447 KTIPEFQGKIAIVS
+447 KTISEFQGKIAIVS

-488 PEISTIFCDSGMLGL
+488 PEISKIFCDPGMLGL

-541 TIEEMDEQT
+541 TIEEMGEQT

-638 TPEALERSAKR
+638 TPDALERSAKR

-673 SMVCAMSG
+673 RMVCAMSG

>member
-10 AAQFEENTLQMRV
+10 VTQFEENTLQLRV

-56 EDILCVKGSGN
+56 EDILYVKGSGCD
-67 NLSTI
+67 LATI
-72 DEYGFTPLRLK
+72 DEDGFTPLLLK

-88 AALENISDAEMIR
+88 AALENISDVEMIR
-101 QQQMAKSNPDALN
+101 QQQMAKSNPDAPN

-123 IIPFTWIDHTHADA
+123 IIPFDWIDHTHADA

-143 TPEGTE
+143 TPEGNE

-176 EMTKNVDWTQF
+176 EMTKKIDWTQF

-201 DSARESYTR
+201 DTALESYTR
-210 MIDLVSLAEE
+210 MIDLVSLAED
-220 FLATN
+220 FLAKNSTLTN
-225 SSIANTTV
+225 TATT
-233 PEKEKVKT
+233 E
-241 VALDSVPGKDKD
+241 SVPGK
-253 EAQRKTVA
+253 A
-261 PDSVPGKE
+261 
-269 ELLKLAGIRRKV
+269 ELLKLACIRRKV
-281 SEISGSASL
+281 SALRGTASL

-296 SEART
+296 TEART

-312 SRGPIT
+312 TRGPIT

-326 PVPAIIDPE
+326 PVPAIIDQE

-349 AYFERH
+349 AYFERN

-402 LAENLT
+402 FAENLT
-408 AEGSSGGWQP
+408 AKGSSAGWKP

-436 LKSENDNQGAQ
+436 LKSENNNQDGQ

-472 RELFA
+472 RELFS

-503 QCDVTDQKAVIEA
+503 QCDVTDQKEVIEA

-638 TPEALERSAKR
+638 TPDALERSAKR

-673 SMVCAMSG
+673 RMVCAMSG

>member
-10 AAQFEENTLQMRV
+10 VAQFEENTLQLRV

-56 EDILCVKGSGN
+56 EDILYVKGSGCD
-67 NLSTI
+67 LATI
-72 DEYGFTPLRLK
+72 DEDGFTPLLLK

-88 AALENISDAEMIR
+88 AALENISDVEMIR
-101 QQQMAKSNPDALN
+101 QQQMAKSNPDAPN

-123 IIPFTWIDHTHADA
+123 IIPFDWIDHTHADA

-143 TPEGTE
+143 TPKGNE

-176 EMTKNVDWTQF
+176 EMTKKIDWTQF

-201 DSARESYTR
+201 DTALESYTR
-210 MIDLVSLAEE
+210 MIDLVSLAED
-220 FLATN
+220 FLAKNSTLTN
-225 SSIANTTV
+225 TAAT
-233 PEKEKVKT
+233 E
-241 VALDSVPGKDKD
+241 SVPGK
-253 EAQRKTVA
+253 A
-261 PDSVPGKE
+261 
-269 ELLKLAGIRRKV
+269 ELLKLACIRRKV
-281 SEISGSASL
+281 SAIRGTGSL

-296 SEART
+296 TEART

-312 SRGPIT
+312 TRGPIT

-326 PVPAIIDPE
+326 SVPAIIDPE
-335 NPQQSLDD
+335 NPQRSLDE

-387 AIVSDIAE
+387 GIVSDIAE

-408 AEGSSGGWQP
+408 SEGSSGRWQP

-429 WELQQAK
+429 WVLQQAK
-436 LKSENDNQGAQ
+436 LKSENVNQGEQ
-447 KTIPEFQGKIAIVS
+447 KTISEFQGKIAIVS

-488 PEISTIFCDSGMLGL
+488 PEISKIFCEPGMLGL

-541 TIEEMDEQT
+541 TIEEMGEQT

-638 TPEALERSAKR
+638 TPDALERSAKR

-673 SMVCAMSG
+673 RMVCAMSG